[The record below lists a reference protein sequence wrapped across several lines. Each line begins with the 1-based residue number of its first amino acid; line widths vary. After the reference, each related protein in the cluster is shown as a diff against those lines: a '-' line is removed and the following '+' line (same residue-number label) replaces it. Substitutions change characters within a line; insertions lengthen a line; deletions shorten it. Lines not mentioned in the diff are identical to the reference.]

1 MIKDGKLYTIDGVME
16 NNILISIIIPCYNDA
31 QYIEQAVLSALN
43 QTYPNIEVIV
53 VDDGSNAITK
63 AVLQRLEPKI
73 TKLITQ
79 GNQGQSKARN
89 VGIYQAKGDYILV
102 LDSDDYFDP
111 TFCEKALLVLED
123 TNIKL
128 VASYMVRFNDN
139 GIIDEYRNFGG
150 DINTLILNNQ
160 ATGSVL
166 FRKKDFNRTG
176 GYDETMRS
184 GFEDWEFYIRLLQ
197 NGGNLF
203 VIKEPLF
210 YYRLRENS
218 TTLRANKIRYELLK
232 FIYSKHQGLYVAH
245 FDIFVSHL
253 LSKIEREE
261 KEKIKNTKRLEF
273 KIGKNI
279 LKPLR
284 WIKALFR

>member
-1 MIKDGKLYTIDGVME
+1 ME

-31 QYIEQAVLSALN
+31 QYIEQSVQSALN
-43 QTYPNIEVIV
+43 QSYPHKEVIV
-53 VDDGSNAITK
+53 VDDGSDAVTK
-63 AVLQRLEPKI
+63 AVLQKLEPKI

-79 GNQGQSKARN
+79 ENQGQSTARN
-89 VGIYQAKGDYILV
+89 IGIGQAKGDYILV
-102 LDSDDYFDP
+102 LDSDDYFEP

-123 TNIKL
+123 IYIKL

-150 DINTLILNNQ
+150 DISTLILNNQ

-166 FRKKDFNRTG
+166 FRKKDFISIG

-197 NGGNLF
+197 DGGDLF

-218 TTLRANKIRYELLK
+218 TTLRANKIKYELLK
-232 FIYSKHQGLYVAH
+232 YIYSKHQGLYIAH
-245 FDIFVSHL
+245 FDIFVNHL

-261 KEKIKNTKRLEF
+261 KEKIKNTQRIDF
-273 KIGKNI
+273 KIGKTI
-279 LKPLR
+279 LKPFR
-284 WIKALFR
+284 WIKSLLK

>member
-1 MIKDGKLYTIDGVME
+1 ME

-53 VDDGSNAITK
+53 VDDGSNATTK
-63 AVLQRLEPKI
+63 AVLQRLESKI

-79 GNQGQSKARN
+79 ENQGQSKARN
-89 VGIYQAKGDYILV
+89 VGIDQAKGEFILV
-102 LDSDDYFDP
+102 LDSDDFFEP
-111 TFCEKALLVLED
+111 TFCEKASLILED
-123 TNIKL
+123 IEIKL

-139 GIIDEYRNFGG
+139 GVIDEYRNFGG
-150 DINTLILNNQ
+150 DISTLILINQ
-160 ATGSVL
+160 ATGSGM
-166 FRKKDFNRTG
+166 FRKKDFLSVG

-197 NGGNLF
+197 DGGDLF
-203 VIKEPLF
+203 VIKQALF

-218 TTLRANKIRYELLK
+218 TTLRANKIKYQLLK
-232 FIYSKHQGLYVAH
+232 YIYSKHQNLYIAN

-253 LSKIEREE
+253 LSRIEREE
-261 KEKIKNTKRLEF
+261 KEKIKNTQRLEF
-273 KIGKNI
+273 KIGKI
-279 LKPLR
+279 VLKPLR
-284 WIKALFR
+284 WVKALFR